1 MTLFTLT
8 VLWLISMMW
17 GYCADK
23 KFLLQ
28 NPHLKEFNLAQ
39 IMKEVDEILDDKN
52 NEPSINNIKF
62 FILLINFFFYKIR
75 CQIIK
80 RI

>member
-17 GYCADK
+17 GYYADK
-23 KFLLQ
+23 NFLLQ

-39 IMKEVDEILDDKN
+39 IMKEIYEISDDKN
-52 NEPSINNIKF
+52 NAQSIINIQF
-62 FILLINFFFYKIR
+62 FKLLINFFF
-75 CQIIK
+75 IK
-80 RI
+80 